1 MKPQEPQER
10 LTDRIAWRINEW
22 CELTNT
28 SRPTAWR
35 QAKSGKLRL
44 AYVDKTPYVTRA
56 EAMSQTA
63 TSPGDC
69 GPEARQVSSSA
80 DRRDRPSKE
89 AKRQQ
94 VDCRNHALT
103 VFDGAVRVGSLVD
116 RAGTFYAYDV
126 EGRHLGAFADL
137 RAASRAIPRA
147 PSP

>member
-1 MKPQEPQER
+1 
-10 LTDRIAWRINEW
+10 
-22 CELTNT
+22 
-28 SRPTAWR
+28 
-35 QAKSGKLRL
+35 
-44 AYVDKTPYVTRA
+44 
-56 EAMSQTA
+56 MSQTA

-116 RAGTFYAYDV
+116 RAGTFHAYDV
-126 EGRHLGAFADL
+126 EGRHLGAFADM
-137 RAASRAIPRA
+137 RAATRAIPRA